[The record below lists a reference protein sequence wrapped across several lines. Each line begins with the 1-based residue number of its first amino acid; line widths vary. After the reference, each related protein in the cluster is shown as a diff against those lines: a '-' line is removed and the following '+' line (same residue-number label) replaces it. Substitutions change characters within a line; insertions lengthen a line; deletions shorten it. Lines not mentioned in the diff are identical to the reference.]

1 MKKLFILSLVAL
13 STLTVNAQRKKTRA
27 NTSQGNWALRLGA
40 GYNSNTVD
48 PTYLTKVDI
57 YSKTNSTNFTPSVGY
72 FVSDN
77 LEIGIKFD
85 VNSTK
90 VNSTF
95 NDSTIENK
103 NNSVGFGI
111 YGLKYFPVNNW
122 FAFTGGLELGLM
134 NGTGNLQTFKYTKYY
149 TVGYTTNSFGG
160 AANFG
165 MAFTPVNRLAIQ
177 ANIIGLGAQSGTI
190 QNEDYTPDVNTSNFG
205 LNVWRA
211 SSSVSLVW
219 YFGHGLE

>member
-48 PTYLTKVDI
+48 PTNVPVTK
-57 YSKTNSTNFTPSVGY
+57 TTSTNFTPSVGY

-77 LEIGIKFD
+77 LEIGLKLD

-90 VNSTF
+90 VNETTTSTYKTE
-95 NDSTIENK
+95 DK
-103 NNSVGFGI
+103 NSSVGFGI

-122 FAFTGGLELGLM
+122 FAFTGGLDLGLM
-134 NGTGNLQTFKYTKYY
+134 NGNGNLLTYSGSNST
-149 TVGYTTNSFGG
+149 TVGYTSNSFGG

-177 ANIIGLGAQSGTI
+177 ANIIGLGAVSGTRN
-190 QNEDYTPDVNTSNFG
+190 NENGVADVNTSDFG

-211 SSSVSLVW
+211 PASVSLVW
-219 YFGHGLE
+219 YFGRGLE

>member
-1 MKKLFILSLVAL
+1 MVAL
-13 STLTVNAQRKKTRA
+13 STLTVNAQRKKTKA

-48 PTYLTKVDI
+48 PTGVPVTK
-57 YSKTNSTNFTPSVGY
+57 STSTNFTPSVGY

-77 LEIGIKFD
+77 LEIGLKLD

-90 VNSTF
+90 VNSTL

-122 FAFTGGLELGLM
+122 FAFTGGVELGLT
-134 NGTGNLQTFKYTKYY
+134 NGTGNLQTIYKSNSSTKI
-149 TVGYTTNSFGG
+149 VGYATNSFGG

-177 ANIIGLGAQSGTI
+177 ANIIGLGAVSGTI
-190 QNEDYTPDVNTSNFG
+190 NKEDGPDVNTSDFG
-205 LNVWRA
+205 LNVYRA
-211 SSSVSLVW
+211 GASVSLVW
-219 YFGHGLE
+219 YFGSGLE

>member
-13 STLTVNAQRKKTRA
+13 STLTVNAQRKKTKA

-48 PTYLTKVDI
+48 PTNVPVTK
-57 YSKTNSTNFTPSVGY
+57 TTSTNFTPSVGY

-177 ANIIGLGAQSGTI
+177 ANIIGLGAVSGTRN
-190 QNEDYTPDVNTSNFG
+190 NENGVADVNTSDFG

-211 SSSVSLVW
+211 PASVSLVW
-219 YFGHGLE
+219 YFGRGLE